1 VSTDA
6 RTLSR
11 SLWDFFCSLKLAMT
25 LLLTLAV
32 TSIIGTVIPQ
42 GNIPAEYIQS
52 ISQAKMKLY
61 QALGFFDMY
70 HSWWF
75 VLLLG
80 ALSANLIAC
89 SIKRLP
95 RIWRMVTQPVAV
107 MDEAGRKALPNLV
120 TLRSRETAQV
130 LKESMVRLLG
140 AGFSTP
146 RVTEQDGVYHLY
158 AEKTPWCRLA
168 VYAVHLSILVIF
180 VGAIVG
186 SLFGFK
192 GFVNI
197 SEGES
202 VTSIAGPGGKRIDL
216 GFAVRCDKFSVS
228 FYDTGAP
235 REFKSLLTVL
245 ENGQPVKG
253 YDHLPIIVNDPLSYK
268 GITFYQSS
276 YGKAGDHDFTVANPD
291 GSNPV
296 AIRVAS
302 GGSTKL
308 PDGGGICLLES
319 TPDVAPFEPGKSGP
333 AANIEIHGADGQ
345 SRKTV
350 VYANYPELNLQSAQ
364 RNGGPVFSYIGGK
377 ESVYTGLQVARDPG
391 VWVVWLGCL
400 LMVVGVCCAFFL
412 SHRRIWVRIQD
423 GEVVIGGN
431 AHKNPAGFEL
441 AFDQLVLKIKGELS
455 PGEKK

>member
-1 VSTDA
+1 VNTDEP
-6 RTLSR
+6 TLSR

-25 LLLTLAV
+25 LLLSLAIS
-32 TSIIGTVIPQ
+32 SIIGTVIPQ
-42 GNIPAEYIQS
+42 GNIPPEYIQS

-80 ALSANLIAC
+80 ALAANLVAC

-95 RIWRMVTQPVAV
+95 RIWKFVTQPVTV
-107 MDEAGRKALPNLV
+107 LDDAGRKALANLA
-120 TLRSRETAQV
+120 TISSPQTAPA
-130 LKESMVRLLG
+130 LKESLVRILG

-146 RVTEQDGVYHLY
+146 LVTEKDGAYHLF
-158 AEKTPWCRLA
+158 AEKASWSRLA
-168 VYAVHLSILVIF
+168 VYVVHLSILVIF
-180 VGAIVG
+180 VGAITG

-192 GFVNI
+192 GYVNI
-197 SEGES
+197 PEGES
-202 VTSIAGPGGKRIDL
+202 VTQIAGKGDQAIDL

-235 REFKSLLTVL
+235 KEFKSLLTVL
-245 ENGQPVKG
+245 ENGKPVKG
-253 YDHLPIIVNDPLSYK
+253 YEQLPVIVNDPMSYK

-276 YGKAGDHDFTVANPD
+276 YGKTGEHIFTVSNPD

-296 AIRVAS
+296 VVKVPS
-302 GGSTKL
+302 GGSAKL
-308 PDGGGICLLES
+308 PNGGGICLQE
-319 TPDVAPFEPGKSGP
+319 TTQDVAPFEPGKSGP
-333 AANIEIHGADGQ
+333 AASIEVHSPDGKT
-345 SRKTV
+345 RKTI

-364 RNGGPVFSYIGGK
+364 INGGPLFGYLSGK
-377 ESVYTGLQVARDPG
+377 ESSYTGLQVARDPG
-391 VWVVWLGCL
+391 VWIVWIGCL
-400 LMVVGVCCAFFL
+400 LMVVGICGAFFL
-412 SHRRIWVRIQD
+412 SHRRVWVLIKD
-423 GEVVIGGN
+423 GTVVIGGN

-441 AFDQLVLKIKGELS
+441 AFDRLVQEIKGELS